1 MVYLSDILQKN
12 LNLLVYAKMVKSGLY
27 HDMRSMI
34 LALDHPTFVAL
45 PFFMYSLPETQC
57 PAFILN
63 ENIRDGM
70 PGSKIVL
77 TLMRYSFV
85 LGIDQVTWQKQT

>member
-1 MVYLSDILQKN
+1 MVYVSDILQKN
-12 LNLLVYAKMVKSGLY
+12 LNLLVYAKIVKSGLY

-34 LALDHPTFVAL
+34 LALDHPTFVVL
-45 PFFMYSLPETQC
+45 PFFMHSLAETQC

-85 LGIDQVTWQKQT
+85 FGNRPVSWQKQT